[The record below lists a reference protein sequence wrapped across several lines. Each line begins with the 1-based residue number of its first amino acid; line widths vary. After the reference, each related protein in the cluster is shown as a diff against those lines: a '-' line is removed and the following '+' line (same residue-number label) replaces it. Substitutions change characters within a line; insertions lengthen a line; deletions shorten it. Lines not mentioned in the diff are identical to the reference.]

1 MLSRKPIIEIIFSL
15 LHIRAQE
22 TSRQVFVM
30 RLELC
35 DGLEPRLLRSI
46 FIDLPNIAFS
56 LLQPKGDGT
65 IHNHI

>member
-1 MLSRKPIIEIIFSL
+1 MLSRKPIIEIKISL

-30 RLELC
+30 RLELG

-46 FIDLPNIAFS
+46 FIYLPDIAFS
-56 LLQPKGDGT
+56 L
-65 IHNHI
+65 